1 MKVVESLLH
10 ECGTVPTT
18 ELTCLSGTGGRGTGG
33 NPKTVTSA
41 ARRKLIKTL
50 QLENIFIF
58 EYPRPK
64 SRMLK
69 QSHDMSLD
77 VDRNIGRVGLD
88 GPDLAKVHPYL
99 DKVKET
105 LSFLNFRKTTNQTS

>member
-1 MKVVESLLH
+1 
-10 ECGTVPTT
+10 
-18 ELTCLSGTGGRGTGG
+18 
-33 NPKTVTSA
+33 
-41 ARRKLIKTL
+41 
-50 QLENIFIF
+50 
-58 EYPRPK
+58 
-64 SRMLK
+64 MLK